1 MRLARIGI
9 PAYYGRKLEREN
21 RAATQK
27 TLTELDISKDQTS
40 RSRSTVGSRL
50 GYGSLDDLLWRG
62 RPSSGEWQ
70 VLLHFLR
77 LECLPA
83 ISFSHLFTI
92 QSDEA
97 AFVGVTTL
105 TAVRGATS
113 HVEHESIWIE
123 MGAPGIKATS
133 ANFSTRE
140 LGTAFR
146 DDLALDQNAAR
157 MEDDD

>member
-1 MRLARIGI
+1 MI
-9 PAYYGRKLEREN
+9 
-21 RAATQK
+21 
-27 TLTELDISKDQTS
+27 
-40 RSRSTVGSRL
+40 
-50 GYGSLDDLLWRG
+50 
-62 RPSSGEWQ
+62 
-70 VLLHFLR
+70 LHFLR

-113 HVEHESIWIE
+113 HVEHESIWIG

-140 LGTAFR
+140 LGTALR